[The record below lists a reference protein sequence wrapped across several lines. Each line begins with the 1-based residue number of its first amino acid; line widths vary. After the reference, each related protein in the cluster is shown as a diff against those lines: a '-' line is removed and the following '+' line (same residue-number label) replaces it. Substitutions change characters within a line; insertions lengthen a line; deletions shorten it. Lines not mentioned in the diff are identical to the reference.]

1 MGAAVGILGGSMQG
15 YLAQFDNID
24 VFMTPTQNKPPVPLS
39 YLDQALPVETQME
52 RLFGYAP
59 TWLDNVAGTPA
70 ITLPMGQSRDGL
82 PLGLQFSTRPGG
94 EVILLQLAFEL
105 ERELQWR
112 LRKPPVWVG

>member
-1 MGAAVGILGGSMQG
+1 MGAALGILCGSMQG
-15 YLAQFDNID
+15 YLAQFDSID

-59 TWLDNVAGTPA
+59 TWLDNVAGTPT

-94 EVILLQLAFEL
+94 EAILLQLAFEL
-105 ERELQWR
+105 ERELQWD